1 MPVSCSAAALTGADG
16 LVQFAPGGVSA
27 CLEAT
32 DFSNANNHIT
42 VGANARFRVGDPVV
56 FTVEGGATLDT
67 GITAGAHYFVN
78 GIPSAGDI
86 TVAAAVG
93 GTTLTLNG
101 DGADNGG
108 HINLA
113 FDGTVAVC
121 SVQEWSLDLSRDS
134 VDVTTLPCSIGSGG
148 GKVAP
153 VRKSQS
159 TFISGEGS
167 MTLLFTGDS
176 QSMGNRLLADSIMV
190 DSTVYA
196 KLYINAVAG
205 NAGAIDDAASMYYAG
220 KVNLSG
226 FSITSNTS
234 DALTAEVSFSIAE
247 TPDAIFGVTI

>member
-16 LVQFAPGGVSA
+16 LVEFAPAGVSA
-27 CLEAT
+27 CVLAA
-32 DFSNANNHIT
+32 DIT
-42 VGANARFRVGDPVV
+42 AAGVAVGADKRFKVGDPVTLTYPQGASADGTLAAGDYFV
-56 FTVEGGATLDT
+56 QDFTGGTLNLASTLGGAAVVPDADA
-67 GITAGAHYFVN
+67 AGFGGGHA
-78 GIPSAGDI
+78 DI
-86 TVAAAVG
+86 KYT
-93 GTTLTLNG
+93 GTTP
-101 DGADNGG
+101 
-108 HINLA
+108 
-113 FDGTVAVC
+113 VC

-205 NAGAIDDAASMYYAG
+205 AGGFAPAIDDASSMYYAG
-220 KVNLSG
+220 KVTLLG

-234 DALTAEVSFSIAE
+234 DALTAEVSFSLAD
-247 TPDAIFGVTI
+247 TPDAIFGVTL